1 MNFVGEWFGK
11 LISSEEPDLTDGNA
25 TDNVFNAD
33 VNTSET
39 NNGRGSL
46 ADILDGFSNIMA
58 SVSSSISGHPRIQNL
73 FSDGT
78 VAGNSDTSDGLRH
91 RRSSASVAESIKE
104 WQERHNEED
113 KIVKPKLAAK
123 SCETK
128 RRRKPEV
135 DIWKF
140 EKGGKTPSL
149 RRSRAN
155 NNLNGM
161 ADDKKGTDS
170 IMVVP
175 PVDEVSGCK
184 HSDVENAEPSLMDK
198 IINNLRSLRMNIAM
212 RRRRHNKREQRKQR
226 VDYYRNK
233 YSTNTPEAL
242 RATRLIEDEVV
253 SDSGKSKVSRFFDT
267 IRAKCTPRQK
277 TRTELARERVAI
289 KMEQRRQ
296 MHKGQSRV
304 QIITHMKGKYKK
316 DN

>member
-11 LISSEEPDLTDGNA
+11 LVSSEEPDFSDGN
-25 TDNVFNAD
+25 TSDNVFNAD
-33 VNTSET
+33 SNKSET

-46 ADILDGFSNIMA
+46 ANILDGFSKIVA
-58 SVSSSISGHPRIQNL
+58 SVRLSISEHPRIQSM

-78 VAGNSDTSDGLRH
+78 VAGNRDTSDELHH
-91 RRSSASVAESIKE
+91 RCFSASIAESIKE
-104 WQERHNEED
+104 LQERYNEDD
-113 KIVKPKLAAK
+113 KIVGQKLAAK
-123 SCETK
+123 TCETK
-128 RRRKPEV
+128 LPRKPEV

-140 EKGGKTPSL
+140 EKGEKAPSL

-155 NNLNGM
+155 YNLNAM
-161 ADDKKGTDS
+161 ADDKKGPDS

-175 PVDEVSGCK
+175 PVNEVSDCE
-184 HSDVENAEPSLMDK
+184 HSDVENTEPSLMDK
-198 IINNLRSLRMNIAM
+198 IRNNLRSLRMNIAI

-226 VDYYRNK
+226 ADYYRNK
-233 YSTNTPEAL
+233 YSTNAPEAL
-242 RATRLIEDEVV
+242 KASRLIEDEVV

-296 MHKGQSRV
+296 MYKGQSRV